1 MLQTIETRW
10 TDINMDGYTCRE
22 ASVQW
27 DIKHHHNYLQKLL
40 CAR

>member
-10 TDINMDGYTCRE
+10 TDRNMDGYRE